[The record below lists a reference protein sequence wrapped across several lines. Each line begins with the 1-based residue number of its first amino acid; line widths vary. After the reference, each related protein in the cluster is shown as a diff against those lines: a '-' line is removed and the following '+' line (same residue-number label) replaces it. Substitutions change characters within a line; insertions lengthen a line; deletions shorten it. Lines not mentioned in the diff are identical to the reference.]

1 MDDAGALIGGILV
14 LMLVVAVV
22 AAIIAAAA
30 MIVSALAGAGGL
42 FGAGTALRNYI
53 TAFRRNVSFERVPA

>member
-1 MDDAGALIGGILV
+1 MDDAGGLIVGILAI
-14 LMLVVAVV
+14 MLVVAVV
-22 AAIIAAAA
+22 AAIIAMAT
-30 MIVSALAGAGGL
+30 MIISALAGAGGL